1 MLVCFR
7 ALVLVYHKYPKFCNN
22 DEFELLCC
30 FEERSLYVETYIPSK
45 IFNDDEFE
53 ERSSLV
59 ETYIPSKFCNNVR
72 KRRLCKV
79 AMMARTKN
87 FPTLLS
93 CQDDHDD
100 DDGNDVI
107 VTV

>member
-1 MLVCFR
+1 M
-7 ALVLVYHKYPKFCNN
+7 VYHKYPKFCNN

-79 AMMARTKN
+79 AMMAPDQELPH
-87 FPTLLS
+87 FAFMS
-93 CQDDHDD
+93 
-100 DDGNDVI
+100 G
-107 VTV
+107 